1 MLLDGRIHAHT
12 LFFYHAFIILSAGF
26 VKIRKCYKLGVFSMK
41 VAIVTGGGGGIGRA
55 TALALADLGY
65 ALVLA
70 GRTPGR
76 LEEVAE
82 QIKRAAGRAICVPT
96 DVTQPQEVDRLVRQ
110 AREEFSRIDAVINT
124 AGMAPMIP
132 TPDILPT
139 QWREILEVNLSA
151 AFYMTRAVWPVFRNQ
166 HLESQSDLH
175 EHGRSGAEL
184 GPDSGGVIVH
194 ISSESARDP
203 FPGLGAYG
211 VAKVALNMLTKVTA
225 QEGEPLG
232 NRVAAAAPAA
242 VETPMFR
249 ALMTE
254 EQVPTREILA
264 PQDVAEAVVGAVTG
278 AMRYASG
285 ETIFIHRR
293 I

>member
-1 MLLDGRIHAHT
+1 MFNG
-12 LFFYHAFIILSAGF
+12 
-26 VKIRKCYKLGVFSMK
+26 LGVLQMK

-55 TALALADLGY
+55 TALALADLDY
-65 ALVLA
+65 AVVLA

-96 DVTQPQEVDRLVRQ
+96 DVTKPQEVDRLVRY
-110 AREEFSRIDAVINT
+110 ATEEFSRIDALINT

-132 TPDILPT
+132 TADILPA

-151 AFYMTRAVWPVFRNQ
+151 AFYLTRAVWPVFRNQ

-175 EHGRSGAEL
+175 GQGRSGAEL

-232 NRVAAAAPAA
+232 IRVVGIAPAA

-254 EQVPTREILA
+254 EQVPTRDILA
-264 PQDVAEAVVGAVTG
+264 PHDVAEAVVGAVTG

>member
-1 MLLDGRIHAHT
+1 MST
-12 LFFYHAFIILSAGF
+12 LFFHSAFIILPAGL
-26 VKIRKCYKLGVFSMK
+26 VKIRKFHGHGVLEMK

-76 LEEVAE
+76 LNEVAE
-82 QIKRAAGRAICVPT
+82 QIKRSAGQAIFVPT
-96 DVTQPQEVDRLVRQ
+96 DVTKPEEVDQLVRHTMG
-110 AREEFSRIDAVINT
+110 EFARIDALINT
-124 AGMAPMIP
+124 AGMAPMIS

-151 AFYMTRAVWPVFRNQ
+151 AFYLTRAVWPVFRNQ
-166 HLESQSDLH
+166 HLEAQSALH
-175 EHGRSGAEL
+175 EKGRPGTEL

-211 VAKVALNMLTKVTA
+211 VAKAALNMLTKVTA

-232 NRVAAAAPAA
+232 IRVVGIAPAA

-249 ALMTE
+249 AFMTE
-254 EQVPTREILA
+254 EQVPTTEILA
-264 PQDVAEAVVGAVTG
+264 PQNVAEAVVGAVTG

-293 I
+293 V

>member
-1 MLLDGRIHAHT
+1 
-12 LFFYHAFIILSAGF
+12 
-26 VKIRKCYKLGVFSMK
+26 MK
-41 VAIVTGGGGGIGRA
+41 VAMVTGGGGGIGRA

-65 ALVLA
+65 AIVLA

-76 LEEVAE
+76 LHAVAE
-82 QIKRAAGRAICVPT
+82 EIKRSGGQAVSIPT
-96 DVTQPQEVDRLVRQ
+96 DVTKPPAVDRLVRQ
-110 AREEFSRIDAVINT
+110 SMEEFSRIDAVINT
-124 AGMAPMIP
+124 AGLAPMIP
-132 TPDILPT
+132 TPDILPD

-151 AFYMTRAVWPVFRNQ
+151 AFYLTRAVWPVFRNQ
-166 HLESQSDLH
+166 HLEAQAGLH
-175 EHGRSGAEL
+175 EQGRSGIEL
-184 GPDSGGVIVH
+184 GPDSGGVIVN

-211 VAKVALNMLTKVTA
+211 IAKVGLNMLTKVTA
-225 QEGEPLG
+225 QEGAPLG
-232 NRVAAAAPAA
+232 IRVIGIAPAA

-249 ALMTE
+249 ALMTV
-254 EQVPTREILA
+254 EQVPTTEILS